1 MINVQ
6 KVISVSNG
14 GIWMITD
21 YFYYLSDY
29 ADIGDVEYDQGPI
42 PQNTFHFPFPG
53 KWGRGLFYENYSL
66 LHK

>member
-53 KWGRGLFYENYSL
+53 K
-66 LHK
+66 

>member
-1 MINVQ
+1 
-6 KVISVSNG
+6 
-14 GIWMITD
+14 MITD

-53 KWGRGLFYENYSL
+53 KWDEDFFMKTIAYCTNDLVVFSALKENGML
-66 LHK
+66 